1 LEAQVPKMDITSQLL
16 PHKKIVILGVPKSGK
31 TTLAKQL
38 QDSKKFDEH
47 AFVWADKYAE
57 CGYEEQLYAMI
68 GDMQGHMFDKFVLEG
83 VLAFRYLRKVEEQQ
97 DDLRYLIPDVIVLC
111 RPPEVIEDRHMAMT
125 KGLMKIW
132 AGIEMRKTVPVIDYA
147 F

>member
-1 LEAQVPKMDITSQLL
+1 MMAIIDKLL
-16 PHKKIVILGVPKSGK
+16 NHKKIVIAGVPKSGK

-57 CGYEEQLYAMI
+57 CGYEEQLYIMI
-68 GDMQGHMFDKFVLEG
+68 GDMQGYMFDKFVLEG
-83 VLAFRYLRKVEEQQ
+83 VLAFRFLRKVEEQ
-97 DDLRYLIPDVIVLC
+97 DLRYLVPDVIVLC
-111 RPPEVIEDRHMAMT
+111 RPPEVIEDKHMAMS

-132 AGIEMRKTVPVIDYA
+132 AGIEMKDQVLVIEYR